1 MFVRATYTENVGVSE
16 AESSIYLAVV
26 NRLHHYT
33 KGGDPFGAD
42 GDGEATGFAGG
53 SLVKQ
58 RTSGFSK
65 SIEGDEKPSDDCDEE
80 S

>member
-1 MFVRATYTENVGVSE
+1 MAVSRAAEPNPTSPRKEVGVSE
-16 AESSIYLAVV
+16 AESSSRRESTPNY
-26 NRLHHYT
+26 YT

-65 SIEGDEKPSDDCDEE
+65 
-80 S
+80 